1 MEPGSLG
8 FGDSD
13 AQGPVT
19 RAGPS
24 PHSIPLPRAGQGRAW
39 MAWGGLRFRKPL
51 VVISV
56 CCTGV
61 TVPVLLG
68 QKPDN
73 YPVPH

>member
-24 PHSIPLPRAGQGRAW
+24 PHSIPLPHARGSGK
-39 MAWGGLRFRKPL
+39 GLD
-51 VVISV
+51 
-56 CCTGV
+56 G
-61 TVPVLLG
+61 LG
-68 QKPDN
+68 WP
-73 YPVPH
+73 